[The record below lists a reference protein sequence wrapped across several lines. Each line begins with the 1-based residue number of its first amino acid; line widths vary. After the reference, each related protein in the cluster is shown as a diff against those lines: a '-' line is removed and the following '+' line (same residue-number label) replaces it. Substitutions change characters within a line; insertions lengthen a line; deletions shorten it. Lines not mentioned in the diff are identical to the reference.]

1 MTVGYKFLDTQ
12 SKTIFKE
19 VCFHIV
25 VDGLLSINLPAEWVG
40 RQRCLAVHT
49 YWKSW
54 HSVYDT
60 GLNQ

>member
-25 VDGLLSINLPAEWVG
+25 VDGLLSINLPAV
-40 RQRCLAVHT
+40 
-49 YWKSW
+49 
-54 HSVYDT
+54 
-60 GLNQ
+60 